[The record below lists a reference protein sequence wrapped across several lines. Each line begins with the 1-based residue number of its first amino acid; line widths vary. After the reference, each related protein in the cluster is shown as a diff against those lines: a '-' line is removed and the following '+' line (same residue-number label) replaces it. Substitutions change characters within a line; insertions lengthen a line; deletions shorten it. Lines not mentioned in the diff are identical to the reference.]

1 MAQCRLVSH
10 AFDRLSIPILVRSV
24 TLKRSG
30 EKAIT
35 FCRFMLEGSGR
46 AFLLSIRQLLVYPA
60 ACVFSRTAFPPWTD
74 VPSFLSLRHSLLDV
88 ITAAKELTL
97 LRFVASSDALLEPH
111 DPESHPECTPHRHLS
126 YMELETMSKP
136 IHPTFLLVQHLS
148 LSLFSFSPSLEREIR
163 VLTVFPALR
172 SFSGP
177 TSAFVS
183 LSFHH
188 QLEFV
193 RLREHRFDCG
203 RPAWI
208 GSDNE
213 VDDVLR
219 AISRVPARSIA
230 IGINILDDEGLA
242 SSFWGQLAGVAP
254 LLEDLAVTMSY
265 HDYMVSTSIADRTS
279 SLEALNSLTNLHHVW
294 LHVFERP
301 LPRIKWYRIPPA
313 WVEPRAQPLAQSER
327 LTHCTV
333 GEVWLTWQRCVRV
346 ARWDSFTLRLDQSTA
361 SYTMGRKRERGLWV
375 ESPMLMA
382 QARDGIMFVRVEET
396 GSKTD

>member
-1 MAQCRLVSH
+1 MSLQSLSVATRQRCLQFHQSTSSCVLNADVFASIIQLTDPATMAQCRLVSH

-46 AFLLSIRQLLVYPA
+46 AFLLSVRQLLVYPA

-265 HDYMVSTSIADRTS
+265 HDYMVSTSIAVSLSLILSTLGIDHILAGPYLLSRSPEFFDQPTSCLAARLRT
-279 SLEALNSLTNLHHVW
+279 A
-294 LHVFERP
+294 F
-301 LPRIKWYRIPPA
+301 
-313 WVEPRAQPLAQSER
+313 
-327 LTHCTV
+327 
-333 GEVWLTWQRCVRV
+333 TW
-346 ARWDSFTLRLDQSTA
+346 
-361 SYTMGRKRERGLWV
+361 
-375 ESPMLMA
+375 
-382 QARDGIMFVRVEET
+382 
-396 GSKTD
+396 